1 MDFRD
6 LIAVRRDGRTH
17 TAEEL
22 DALAQA
28 AAKGTVPDYQLAAWL
43 MAAFLNPLDEEQTA
57 NLTIAMADSGKRID
71 LSGLPKPWVDKHSTG
86 GVGDKTTLV
95 LLPLL
100 SACGLTMVKLS
111 GRGLGI
117 AGGTIDKLASFDG
130 LRLDLSPDE
139 AREIAGR
146 IGLSLSGASPALAP
160 ADKVLYALR
169 DATAT
174 VESIS
179 LIASSILSKKIAGG
193 AETVV
198 MDVKTG
204 SGAYMQTFP
213 ESHELAQWLVRIGE
227 RCGLRVRAAITD
239 MDQPL
244 GSAVG
249 NTIEVE
255 EARSLLRGDELAPP
269 VARFRALC
277 LDLARLTLSAVGSS
291 VDPEAVLESGA
302 AWDRFRDWISAQG
315 GDPEQKFED
324 APVRMTVKAERAG
337 ILARLDA
344 RTVGEAVVDLGGGRQ
359 HKEDT
364 IDLRV
369 GVMVRKN
376 VGDSVA
382 EGDVIADV
390 LAADEE
396 SGRAAVTDILKGIV
410 IADSA
415 EPRPALIE
423 VIGGSV

>member
-6 LIAVRRDGRTH
+6 LIAIRRDGRTH

-22 DALAQA
+22 DYLAQA
-28 AAKGTVPDYQLAAWL
+28 AAKGQVPDYQIAAWL
-43 MAAFLNPLDEEQTA
+43 MAAYLNPLDEEQTA
-57 NLTIAMADSGKRID
+57 NLTLAMADSGKRID

-130 LRLDLSPDE
+130 LRLDLSPEE

-174 VESIS
+174 VENMP

-198 MDVKTG
+198 LDVKTG
-204 SGAYMQTFP
+204 SGAYMQKYH
-213 ESHELAQWLVRIGE
+213 ESHELAHWLVRIGE
-227 RCGLRVRAAITD
+227 RCGLKVRAAITD

-249 NTIEVE
+249 NMVEVE
-255 EARSLLRGDELAPP
+255 EARSILRGD
-269 VARFRALC
+269 
-277 LDLARLTLSAVGSS
+277 DLA
-291 VDPEAVLESGA
+291 
-302 AWDRFRDWISAQG
+302 
-315 GDPEQKFED
+315 
-324 APVRMTVKAERAG
+324 
-337 ILARLDA
+337 
-344 RTVGEAVVDLGGGRQ
+344 
-359 HKEDT
+359 
-364 IDLRV
+364 
-369 GVMVRKN
+369 
-376 VGDSVA
+376 
-382 EGDVIADV
+382 
-390 LAADEE
+390 
-396 SGRAAVTDILKGIV
+396 
-410 IADSA
+410 
-415 EPRPALIE
+415 
-423 VIGGSV
+423 